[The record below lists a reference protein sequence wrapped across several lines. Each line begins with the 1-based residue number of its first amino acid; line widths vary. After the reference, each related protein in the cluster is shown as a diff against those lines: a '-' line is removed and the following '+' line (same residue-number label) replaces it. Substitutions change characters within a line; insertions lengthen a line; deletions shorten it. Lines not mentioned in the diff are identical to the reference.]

1 MSKFNPKLLFQLSM
15 IIMWQFFKYTLATLL
30 GLFLFLV
37 ISILMIV
44 GIGAAMSGGDSE
56 FEVKENSILKL
67 DLNRPI
73 VENASTEDDNPF
85 ATIPNPFFESTEKIG
100 LIQILSALERAR
112 IDTNVKGIYLDVSF
126 PMAGYAKLT
135 EIRNALEKFKR
146 SGKFIYA
153 YANSYSEKA
162 YYIASVADEAYLNPS
177 GLLDF
182 NGISVQ
188 YMFYKKAFD
197 KLEIEP
203 LVFRVGQYKSA
214 VEPFIRENMSPE
226 NKMQTQSFIS
236 SINRE
241 VFSKISVSKKIPANK
256 LNQIADSLLAMNPVH
271 AEKLGMIKLGYW
283 DQFESLLKSAVKIK
297 AKSELTFVKLTD
309 YLKAKN
315 PIKAVEGTDKIGVLV
330 AEGEIVGSKGGD
342 ENIGSDDFVKE
353 LRKLRDNKS
362 VKAIVLRIDSPGGS
376 SLASDVMWREIELA
390 KKVKPIVASM
400 SDYAASGGYYMAMG
414 TNSIVAQPTTVTGSI
429 GIFAQWL
436 NIDRFLSNKIGI
448 TQDYVNTHANS
459 NFMNSLG
466 ELTEFQKSVIQN
478 MVNQGYETFT
488 SKAASGRKMSIEKLK
503 SLAGGRVWTG
513 IQAKEIGLVDELGGL
528 DVAIEIAAKKGKL
541 KPGAYKV
548 VVYPKAKSFLDQL
561 ISSAMSESSLTQKF
575 ADLNMPWAKPILEM
589 ERMKKR
595 EGYLALMPYL
605 MEFE

>member
-1 MSKFNPKLLFQLSM
+1 
-15 IIMWQFFKYTLATLL
+15 MWQFFKYTLATLM
-30 GLFLFLV
+30 GLFLFLI

-44 GIGAAMSGGDSE
+44 GIGAAMSGGESE

-112 IDTNVKGIYLDVSF
+112 IDNNVKGIYLDVSF

-241 VFSKISVSKKIPANK
+241 VFSKISLSKKISANK

-297 AKSELTFVKLTD
+297 AKSDLTFVKLAD

-362 VKAIVLRIDSPGGS
+362 IKAIVLRIDSPGGS
-376 SLASDVMWREIELA
+376 SLASDEMWREIELA

-414 TNSIVAQPTTVTGSI
+414 TNTIVAQPTTVTGSI

-575 ADLNMPWAKPILEM
+575 AALNMPWAKPILEM

>member
-1 MSKFNPKLLFQLSM
+1 
-15 IIMWQFFKYTLATLL
+15 MWQFFKYTLATLM
-30 GLFLFLV
+30 GLFLFLI
-37 ISILMIV
+37 ISILMIL
-44 GIGAAMSGGDSE
+44 GIGAAMSGGESE

-73 VENASTEDDNPF
+73 VENASTEEDNPF

-112 IDTNVKGIYLDVSF
+112 IDNNVKGIYLDVSF

-241 VFSKISVSKKIPANK
+241 VFSKISLSKKISANK

-297 AKSELTFVKLTD
+297 SKSDLTFVKLAD

-315 PIKAVEGTDKIGVLV
+315 PIKTVEGTDKIGVLV
-330 AEGEIVGSKGGD
+330 AEGEIVGSRGGD
-342 ENIGSDDFVKE
+342 ENIGSEDFVKE

-362 VKAIVLRIDSPGGS
+362 IKAIVLRIDSPGGS
-376 SLASDVMWREIELA
+376 SLASDEMWREIELA

-414 TNSIVAQPTTVTGSI
+414 TNTIVAQPTTVTGSI

-575 ADLNMPWAKPILEM
+575 AALNMPWAKPILEM

>member
-1 MSKFNPKLLFQLSM
+1 
-15 IIMWQFFKYTLATLL
+15 MWQFFKYTLATLL

-112 IDTNVKGIYLDVSF
+112 IDNNVKGIYLDVSF

-241 VFSKISVSKKIPANK
+241 VFSKISLSKKISANK
-256 LNQIADSLLAMNPVH
+256 LNQIADSLLAMNPVK

-297 AKSELTFVKLTD
+297 AKSELTFVKLAD

-414 TNSIVAQPTTVTGSI
+414 TNTIVAQPTTVTGSI

>member
-1 MSKFNPKLLFQLSM
+1 
-15 IIMWQFFKYTLATLL
+15 
-30 GLFLFLV
+30 
-37 ISILMIV
+37 MIV
-44 GIGAAMSGGDSE
+44 GIGAAMSGGESE

-153 YANSYSEKA
+153 YANSYSEKGF
-162 YYIASVADEAYLNPS
+162 YIASVADEAYLNPS

-241 VFSKISVSKKIPANK
+241 VFSKISLSKKIPASK
-256 LNQIADSLLAMNPVH
+256 LNQIADSLLAMNPVN

-297 AKSELTFVKLTD
+297 AKNELTFIKLAD

-362 VKAIVLRIDSPGGS
+362 IKAIVLRIDSPGGS
-376 SLASDVMWREIELA
+376 SLASDEMWREIELA

-414 TNSIVAQPTTVTGSI
+414 TNTIVAQPTTVTGSI

-528 DVAIEIAAKKGKL
+528 DVAIEIAAKKVKL

-575 ADLNMPWAKPILEM
+575 AALNMPWAKPILEM

>member
-1 MSKFNPKLLFQLSM
+1 
-15 IIMWQFFKYTLATLL
+15 MWQFFKYTLATLM
-30 GLFLFLV
+30 GLFLFLI

-44 GIGAAMSGGDSE
+44 GIGAAMSGGESE

-112 IDTNVKGIYLDVSF
+112 IDNNVKGIYLDVSF

-241 VFSKISVSKKIPANK
+241 VFSKISLSKKISANK

-297 AKSELTFVKLTD
+297 AKSELTFVKLAD

-330 AEGEIVGSKGGD
+330 AEGEIVGSRGGD
-342 ENIGSDDFVKE
+342 ENIGSEDFVKE

-362 VKAIVLRIDSPGGS
+362 IKAIVLRVDSPGGS
-376 SLASDVMWREIELA
+376 SLASDEMWREIELA

-414 TNSIVAQPTTVTGSI
+414 TNTIVAQATTVTGSI

-575 ADLNMPWAKPILEM
+575 AALNMPWAKPILEM

>member
-1 MSKFNPKLLFQLSM
+1 
-15 IIMWQFFKYTLATLL
+15 MWQFFKYTLATLM
-30 GLFLFLV
+30 GLFLFLIV
-37 ISILMIV
+37 SVLIIV
-44 GIGAAMSGGDSE
+44 GIGAAMSGGESE

-73 VENASTEDDNPF
+73 VENASTEDDNPL
-85 ATIPNPFFESTEKIG
+85 ATFPNPFFESTEKIG

-112 IDTNVKGIYLDVSF
+112 IDSNVKGIYVDVSF

-135 EIRNALEKFKR
+135 EIRNALEKFKG

-197 KLEIEP
+197 KLDIEP

-241 VFSKISVSKKIPANK
+241 VFSKISSSKKIPANK
-256 LNQIADSLLAMNPVH
+256 LNEIADSLLAMNPVK

-297 AKSELTFVKLTD
+297 AKSELTYVKLAD

-315 PIKAVEGTDKIGVLV
+315 PIKSVEGTDKIGVLV
-330 AEGEIVGSKGGD
+330 AEGEIVGTKGGD
-342 ENIGSDDFVKE
+342 DNIGSDDFVKE

-376 SLASDVMWREIELA
+376 SLASDIMWREIELA

-414 TNSIVAQPTTVTGSI
+414 TNTIVAQPTTVTGSI

-488 SKAASGRKMSIEKLK
+488 SKAATGRKMSIEKLK

-528 DVAIEIAAKKGKL
+528 DVAIEIAAKKVKL
-541 KPGAYKV
+541 KPGTYKV

-561 ISSAMSESSLTQKF
+561 ISSAMSETSMVESF
-575 ADLNMPWAKPILEM
+575 AAKNLPWAKSIMELE
-589 ERMKKR
+589 RIKKR
-595 EGYLALMPYL
+595 EGYLALMPYM

>member
-1 MSKFNPKLLFQLSM
+1 
-15 IIMWQFFKYTLATLL
+15 MWQFFKYTLATLM
-30 GLFLFLV
+30 GLFLFLI

-44 GIGAAMSGGDSE
+44 GIGAAMSGGESE

-73 VENASTEDDNPF
+73 VENASTEEDNPF

-112 IDTNVKGIYLDVSF
+112 IDNNVKGIYLDVSF

-241 VFSKISVSKKIPANK
+241 VFSKISLSKKISANK

-297 AKSELTFVKLTD
+297 AKSDLTFVKLAD

-330 AEGEIVGSKGGD
+330 AEGEIVGSRGGD
-342 ENIGSDDFVKE
+342 ENIGSEDFVKE

-362 VKAIVLRIDSPGGS
+362 IKAIVLRIDSPGGS
-376 SLASDVMWREIELA
+376 SLASDEMWREIELA

-414 TNSIVAQPTTVTGSI
+414 TNTIVAQPTTVTGSI

-589 ERMKKR
+589 ERLKKR

>member
-1 MSKFNPKLLFQLSM
+1 
-15 IIMWQFFKYTLATLL
+15 MWQFFKYTLATLM
-30 GLFLFLV
+30 GLFLFLIV
-37 ISILMIV
+37 SVLIIV
-44 GIGAAMSGGDSE
+44 GIGAAMSGGESE

-73 VENASTEDDNPF
+73 VENASTEDDNPL
-85 ATIPNPFFESTEKIG
+85 ATFPNPFFESTEKIG

-112 IDTNVKGIYLDVSF
+112 IDNNVKGIYVDVSF

-135 EIRNALEKFKR
+135 EIRNALEKFKG

-197 KLEIEP
+197 KLDIEP

-241 VFSKISVSKKIPANK
+241 VFSKISSSKKIPANK
-256 LNQIADSLLAMNPVH
+256 LNEIADSLLAMNPVK

-297 AKSELTFVKLTD
+297 AKSELTYVKLAD

-315 PIKAVEGTDKIGVLV
+315 PIKSVEGTDKIGVLV
-330 AEGEIVGSKGGD
+330 AEGEIVGTKGGD
-342 ENIGSDDFVKE
+342 DNIGSDDFVKE

-376 SLASDVMWREIELA
+376 SLASDIMWREIELA

-414 TNSIVAQPTTVTGSI
+414 TNTIVAQPTTVTGSI

-488 SKAASGRKMSIEKLK
+488 SKAATGRKMSIEKLK

-528 DVAIEIAAKKGKL
+528 DVAIEIAAKKVKL
-541 KPGAYKV
+541 KPGTYKV

-561 ISSAMSESSLTQKF
+561 ISSAMSETSMVESF
-575 ADLNMPWAKPILEM
+575 AAKNLPWAKSIMELE
-589 ERMKKR
+589 RIKKR
-595 EGYLALMPYL
+595 EGYLALMPYM

>member
-1 MSKFNPKLLFQLSM
+1 
-15 IIMWQFFKYTLATLL
+15 MWQFFKYTLATLM
-30 GLFLFLV
+30 GLFLFLI

-44 GIGAAMSGGDSE
+44 GIGAAMSGGESE

-73 VENASTEDDNPF
+73 VENASTEEDNPF

-153 YANSYSEKA
+153 YANSYSEKG

-241 VFSKISVSKKIPANK
+241 VFSKISLSKKIPASK
-256 LNQIADSLLAMNPVH
+256 LNQIADSLLAMNPVN

-297 AKSELTFVKLTD
+297 AKNELTFIKLAD

-315 PIKAVEGTDKIGVLV
+315 PIKDVEGTDKIGVLV

-362 VKAIVLRIDSPGGS
+362 IKAIVLRIDSPGGS
-376 SLASDVMWREIELA
+376 SLASDEMWREIELA

-414 TNSIVAQPTTVTGSI
+414 TNTIVAQPTTVTGSI

-528 DVAIEIAAKKGKL
+528 DVAIEIAAKKVKL

-575 ADLNMPWAKPILEM
+575 AALNMPWAKPILEM

>member
-1 MSKFNPKLLFQLSM
+1 
-15 IIMWQFFKYTLATLL
+15 MWQFFKYTLATLM
-30 GLFLFLV
+30 GLFLFLI

-214 VEPFIRENMSPE
+214 VEPFIREDMSPE

-256 LNQIADSLLAMNPVH
+256 LNQIADSLLAMNPVN

-297 AKSELTFVKLTD
+297 EKSELTYVKLAD

-400 SDYAASGGYYMAMG
+400 SDYAASGGYYMAVG
-414 TNSIVAQPTTVTGSI
+414 TNTIVAQPTTVTGSI

-541 KPGAYKV
+541 KAGAYKV

>member
-1 MSKFNPKLLFQLSM
+1 
-15 IIMWQFFKYTLATLL
+15 MWQFLKYTLATLM
-30 GLFLFLV
+30 GLFLFLI

-44 GIGAAMSGGDSE
+44 GIGAAMSGGESE

-112 IDTNVKGIYLDVSF
+112 IDNNVKGIYLDVSF

-241 VFSKISVSKKIPANK
+241 VFSKISLSKKISANK

-297 AKSELTFVKLTD
+297 EKSDLTFVKLAD

-330 AEGEIVGSKGGD
+330 AEGEIVGSRGGD
-342 ENIGSDDFVKE
+342 ENIGSEDFVKE

-362 VKAIVLRIDSPGGS
+362 IKAIVLRIDSPGGS
-376 SLASDVMWREIELA
+376 SLASDEMWREIELA

-414 TNSIVAQPTTVTGSI
+414 TNTIVAQPTTVTGSI

-488 SKAASGRKMSIEKLK
+488 SKAASGRKMSVEKLK

-575 ADLNMPWAKPILEM
+575 AALNMPWAKPILEM

>member
-1 MSKFNPKLLFQLSM
+1 
-15 IIMWQFFKYTLATLL
+15 MWQFFKYTLATLM
-30 GLFLFLV
+30 GLFLFLI

-44 GIGAAMSGGDSE
+44 GIGAAMSGGESE

-112 IDTNVKGIYLDVSF
+112 IDNSVKGIYLDVSF

-241 VFSKISVSKKIPANK
+241 VFSKISLSKKISANK

-297 AKSELTFVKLTD
+297 AKSELTFVKLAD

-330 AEGEIVGSKGGD
+330 AEGEIVGSRGGD
-342 ENIGSDDFVKE
+342 ENIGSEDFVKE

-362 VKAIVLRIDSPGGS
+362 IKAIVLRIDSPGGS
-376 SLASDVMWREIELA
+376 SLASDEMWREIELA

-414 TNSIVAQPTTVTGSI
+414 TNTIVAQATTVTGSI

-575 ADLNMPWAKPILEM
+575 AALNMPWAKPILEM

>member
-1 MSKFNPKLLFQLSM
+1 
-15 IIMWQFFKYTLATLL
+15 
-30 GLFLFLV
+30 
-37 ISILMIV
+37 MIV
-44 GIGAAMSGGDSE
+44 GIGAAMSGGESE

-73 VENASTEDDNPF
+73 VENASTEEDNPF

-153 YANSYSEKA
+153 YANSYSEKG

-241 VFSKISVSKKIPANK
+241 VFSKISLSKKIPASK
-256 LNQIADSLLAMNPVH
+256 LNQIADSLLAMNPVN

-297 AKSELTFVKLTD
+297 AKNELTFIKLAD

-362 VKAIVLRIDSPGGS
+362 IKAIVLRIDSPGGS
-376 SLASDVMWREIELA
+376 SLASDEMWREIELA

-414 TNSIVAQPTTVTGSI
+414 TNTIVAQPTTVTGSI

-528 DVAIEIAAKKGKL
+528 DVAIEIAAKKVKL

-575 ADLNMPWAKPILEM
+575 AALNMPWAKPILEM

>member
-1 MSKFNPKLLFQLSM
+1 
-15 IIMWQFFKYTLATLL
+15 MWQFFKYTLATLM
-30 GLFLFLV
+30 GLFLFLIV
-37 ISILMIV
+37 SVLIIV
-44 GIGAAMSGGDSE
+44 GIGAAMSGGESE

-73 VENASTEDDNPF
+73 VENASTEDDNPL
-85 ATIPNPFFESTEKIG
+85 ATFPNPFFESTEKIG

-112 IDTNVKGIYLDVSF
+112 IDNNVKGIYVDVSF

-135 EIRNALEKFKR
+135 EIRNALEKFKG

-197 KLEIEP
+197 KLDIEP

-241 VFSKISVSKKIPANK
+241 VFSKISSSKKIPANK
-256 LNQIADSLLAMNPVH
+256 LNEIADSLLAMNPVK

-297 AKSELTFVKLTD
+297 AKSELTYVKLAD

-315 PIKAVEGTDKIGVLV
+315 PIKSVEGTDKIGVLV
-330 AEGEIVGSKGGD
+330 AEGEIVGTKGGD
-342 ENIGSDDFVKE
+342 DNIGSDDFVKE

-376 SLASDVMWREIELA
+376 SLASDIMWREIELA

-414 TNSIVAQPTTVTGSI
+414 TNTIVAQPTTVTGSI

-488 SKAASGRKMSIEKLK
+488 SKAATGRKISIEKLK

-528 DVAIEIAAKKGKL
+528 DVAIEIAAKKVKL
-541 KPGAYKV
+541 KPGTYKV

-561 ISSAMSESSLTQKF
+561 ISSAMSETSMVESF
-575 ADLNMPWAKPILEM
+575 AAKNLPWAKSIMELE
-589 ERMKKR
+589 RIKKR
-595 EGYLALMPYL
+595 EGYLALMPYM

>member
-1 MSKFNPKLLFQLSM
+1 
-15 IIMWQFFKYTLATLL
+15 MWQFFKYTLATLM
-30 GLFLFLV
+30 GLFLFLI

-44 GIGAAMSGGDSE
+44 GIGAAMSGGESE

-73 VENASTEDDNPF
+73 VENANTEDDNPF

-112 IDTNVKGIYLDVSF
+112 IDNNVKGIYLDVSF

-241 VFSKISVSKKIPANK
+241 VFSKISLSKKISANK

-297 AKSELTFVKLTD
+297 AKSDLTFVKLAD

-330 AEGEIVGSKGGD
+330 AEGEIVGSRGGD
-342 ENIGSDDFVKE
+342 ENIGSEDFVKE

-362 VKAIVLRIDSPGGS
+362 IKAIVLRIDSPGGS
-376 SLASDVMWREIELA
+376 SLASDEMWREIELA

-414 TNSIVAQPTTVTGSI
+414 TNTIVAQPTTVTGSI

-575 ADLNMPWAKPILEM
+575 AALNMPWAKPILEM

>member
-1 MSKFNPKLLFQLSM
+1 
-15 IIMWQFFKYTLATLL
+15 MWQFLKYTLATLM
-30 GLFLFLV
+30 GLFLFLI

-44 GIGAAMSGGDSE
+44 GIGAAMSGGESE

-73 VENASTEDDNPF
+73 VENASSEDDNPL
-85 ATIPNPFFESTEKIG
+85 ATFPNPFFDSTEKIG

-112 IDTNVKGIYLDVSF
+112 IDNNVKGIYLDVSF

-214 VEPFIRENMSPE
+214 VEPFIREDMSPE

-241 VFSKISVSKKIPANK
+241 VFSKISVSKKISANK
-256 LNQIADSLLAMNPVH
+256 LNQIADSLLAMNPVK

-283 DQFESLLKSAVKIK
+283 DQFESLLKSVVKIK
-297 AKSELTFVKLTD
+297 EKSDLTYVKLAD

-315 PIKAVEGTDKIGVLV
+315 PIKAVEGMDKIGVLV

-342 ENIGSDDFVKE
+342 DNIGSDDFIKE

-414 TNSIVAQPTTVTGSI
+414 TNTIVAQPTTVTGSI

-488 SKAASGRKMSIEKLK
+488 SKAAAGRKMNIEKLK

-561 ISSAMSESSLTQKF
+561 ISSAMSESSMAEKF
-575 ADLNMPWAKPILEM
+575 AAKNLPWAKSILEL
-589 ERMKKR
+589 ERWKKR

>member
-1 MSKFNPKLLFQLSM
+1 
-15 IIMWQFFKYTLATLL
+15 MWQFFKYTLATLM
-30 GLFLFLV
+30 GLFLFLIV
-37 ISILMIV
+37 SVLMIV
-44 GIGAAMSGGDSE
+44 GIGAAMSGGESE

-85 ATIPNPFFESTEKIG
+85 STIPNPFFESTEKIG

-112 IDTNVKGIYLDVSF
+112 IDNKVKGIYLDVSF

-197 KLEIEP
+197 KLDIEP

-241 VFSKISVSKKIPANK
+241 VFSKISSSKKIPANK
-256 LNQIADSLLAMNPVH
+256 LNEIADSLLAMNPVK

-297 AKSELTFVKLTD
+297 AKNELTFVKLAD

-315 PIKAVEGTDKIGVLV
+315 PIKSVEGTDKIGVLV
-330 AEGEIVGSKGGD
+330 AEGEIVGSRGGD
-342 ENIGSDDFVKE
+342 ENIGSEDFVKE

-376 SLASDVMWREIELA
+376 SLASDIMWREIELA

-414 TNSIVAQPTTVTGSI
+414 TNTIVAQPTTVTGSI

>member
-1 MSKFNPKLLFQLSM
+1 
-15 IIMWQFFKYTLATLL
+15 
-30 GLFLFLV
+30 
-37 ISILMIV
+37 MIV

-112 IDTNVKGIYLDVSF
+112 IDNNVKGIYLDVSF

-297 AKSELTFVKLTD
+297 AKSELTFVKLAD

-315 PIKAVEGTDKIGVLV
+315 PIQAVEGTDKIGVLV

-414 TNSIVAQPTTVTGSI
+414 TNTIVAQPTTVTGSI

>member
-1 MSKFNPKLLFQLSM
+1 
-15 IIMWQFFKYTLATLL
+15 MWQFLKYTLATLM
-30 GLFLFLV
+30 GLFLFLI

-44 GIGAAMSGGDSE
+44 GIGAAMSGGESE

-112 IDTNVKGIYLDVSF
+112 IDNNVKGIYLDVSF

-241 VFSKISVSKKIPANK
+241 VFSKISVSKKISANK
-256 LNQIADSLLAMNPVH
+256 LNQIADSLLAMNPVK

-297 AKSELTFVKLTD
+297 EKSDLTYVKLAD

-342 ENIGSDDFVKE
+342 DNIGSDDFIKE

-414 TNSIVAQPTTVTGSI
+414 TNTIVAQPTTVTGSI

-561 ISSAMSESSLTQKF
+561 ISSAMSESSMAEKF
-575 ADLNMPWAKPILEM
+575 AAKNLPWAKSILEL
-589 ERMKKR
+589 ERWKKR

>member
-1 MSKFNPKLLFQLSM
+1 
-15 IIMWQFFKYTLATLL
+15 MWQFFKYTLATLM
-30 GLFLFLV
+30 GLFLFLIV
-37 ISILMIV
+37 SVLIIV
-44 GIGAAMSGGDSE
+44 GVGAAMSGGESE

-112 IDTNVKGIYLDVSF
+112 IDNNVKGIYLDASF

-226 NKMQTQSFIS
+226 NKMQTQSFIT

-241 VFSKISVSKKIPANK
+241 VFSKISVSKKIPASK

-297 AKSELTFVKLTD
+297 AKNELTFVKLAD

-330 AEGEIVGSKGGD
+330 AEGEIVGSRGGD
-342 ENIGSDDFVKE
+342 ENIGSEDFVKE

-362 VKAIVLRIDSPGGS
+362 IKAIVLRIDSPGGS
-376 SLASDVMWREIELA
+376 SLASDEMWREIELA

-414 TNSIVAQPTTVTGSI
+414 TNTIVAQPTTVTGSI

-528 DVAIEIAAKKGKL
+528 DLAIEIAAKKVKL
-541 KPGAYKV
+541 KPGTYKV
-548 VVYPKAKSFLDQL
+548 VVYPKAKSFIDQL
-561 ISSAMSESSLTQKF
+561 ISSAMSETSKAQNF
-575 ADLNMPWAKPILEM
+575 AAKNLPWAKSIMELE
-589 ERMKKR
+589 RLKKR
-595 EGYLALMPYL
+595 EGYLALMPYM

>member
-1 MSKFNPKLLFQLSM
+1 
-15 IIMWQFFKYTLATLL
+15 
-30 GLFLFLV
+30 
-37 ISILMIV
+37 
-44 GIGAAMSGGDSE
+44 
-56 FEVKENSILKL
+56 
-67 DLNRPI
+67 
-73 VENASTEDDNPF
+73 
-85 ATIPNPFFESTEKIG
+85 
-100 LIQILSALERAR
+100 
-112 IDTNVKGIYLDVSF
+112 
-126 PMAGYAKLT
+126 
-135 EIRNALEKFKR
+135 
-146 SGKFIYA
+146 
-153 YANSYSEKA
+153 
-162 YYIASVADEAYLNPS
+162 
-177 GLLDF
+177 
-182 NGISVQ
+182 
-188 YMFYKKAFD
+188 
-197 KLEIEP
+197 
-203 LVFRVGQYKSA
+203 
-214 VEPFIRENMSPE
+214 MSPE

-241 VFSKISVSKKIPANK
+241 VFSKISGSKKIPANK
-256 LNQIADSLLAMNPVH
+256 LNQIADSLLAMNPVK

-297 AKSELTFVKLTD
+297 AKNELTFVKLAD

-330 AEGEIVGSKGGD
+330 AEGEIVGSRGGD
-342 ENIGSDDFVKE
+342 ENIGSEDFVKE

-362 VKAIVLRIDSPGGS
+362 IKAIVLRIDSPGGS
-376 SLASDVMWREIELA
+376 SLASDEMWREIELA

-414 TNSIVAQPTTVTGSI
+414 TNTIVAQPTTVTGSI

-575 ADLNMPWAKPILEM
+575 ADLNMPWVKPILEM

>member
-1 MSKFNPKLLFQLSM
+1 
-15 IIMWQFFKYTLATLL
+15 MWQFLKYTLATLM
-30 GLFLFLV
+30 GLFLFLI

-44 GIGAAMSGGDSE
+44 GIGAAMSGGESE

-73 VENASTEDDNPF
+73 VENASTEEDNPF

-112 IDTNVKGIYLDVSF
+112 IDNNVKGIYLDVSF

-241 VFSKISVSKKIPANK
+241 VFSKISLSKKISANK

-297 AKSELTFVKLTD
+297 AKSDLTFVKLAD

-330 AEGEIVGSKGGD
+330 AEGEIVESRGGD
-342 ENIGSDDFVKE
+342 ENIGSEDFVKE

-362 VKAIVLRIDSPGGS
+362 IKAIVLRIDSPGGS
-376 SLASDVMWREIELA
+376 SLASDEMWREIELA

-414 TNSIVAQPTTVTGSI
+414 TNTIVAQPTTVTGSI

-575 ADLNMPWAKPILEM
+575 AALNMPWAKPILEM

>member
-1 MSKFNPKLLFQLSM
+1 
-15 IIMWQFFKYTLATLL
+15 MWQFLKYTLATLM
-30 GLFLFLV
+30 GLFLFLI

-44 GIGAAMSGGDSE
+44 GIGAAMSGGESE

-112 IDTNVKGIYLDVSF
+112 IDNKVKGIYLDVSF

-162 YYIASVADEAYLNPS
+162 YYIVSVADEAYLNPS

-203 LVFRVGQYKSA
+203 MVFRVGQYKSA

-241 VFSKISVSKKIPANK
+241 VFSKISVSKKIPASK
-256 LNQIADSLLAMNPVH
+256 LDQIADSLLAMNPVN

-297 AKSELTFVKLTD
+297 AKSDLTFVKLAD

-315 PIKAVEGTDKIGVLV
+315 PIKDVEGTDKIGVLV
-330 AEGEIVGSKGGD
+330 AEGEIVGSRGGD
-342 ENIGSDDFVKE
+342 ENIGSKDFVKE

-362 VKAIVLRIDSPGGS
+362 IKAIVLRIDSPGGS
-376 SLASDVMWREIELA
+376 SLASDEMWREIELA

-414 TNSIVAQPTTVTGSI
+414 TNTIVAQPTTVTGSI

-488 SKAASGRKMSIEKLK
+488 SKAASGRKLSIEKLK

-575 ADLNMPWAKPILEM
+575 AALNMPWAKPILEM

>member
-1 MSKFNPKLLFQLSM
+1 
-15 IIMWQFFKYTLATLL
+15 MWQFFKYTLATLM
-30 GLFLFLV
+30 GLFLFLI

-214 VEPFIRENMSPE
+214 VEPFIREDMSPE

-256 LNQIADSLLAMNPVH
+256 LNQIADSLLAMNPVN

-297 AKSELTFVKLTD
+297 EKSELTYVKLAD

-414 TNSIVAQPTTVTGSI
+414 TNTIVAQPTTVTGSI

-541 KPGAYKV
+541 KAGAYKV

-561 ISSAMSESSLTQKF
+561 ISSAMSESSMAEKF
-575 ADLNMPWAKPILEM
+575 AAKNLPWAKSILEL
-589 ERMKKR
+589 ERWKKR

>member
-1 MSKFNPKLLFQLSM
+1 
-15 IIMWQFFKYTLATLL
+15 MWQFLKYTLATLM
-30 GLFLFLV
+30 GLFLFLM

-44 GIGAAMSGGDSE
+44 GIGAAMSEGESE

-73 VENASTEDDNPF
+73 VENASSEDDNPL
-85 ATIPNPFFESTEKIG
+85 ATFPNPFFDSTEKIG

-112 IDTNVKGIYLDVSF
+112 IDNNVKGIYLDVSF

-214 VEPFIRENMSPE
+214 VEPFIREDMSPE

-241 VFSKISVSKKIPANK
+241 VFSKISLSKKIPANK
-256 LNQIADSLLAMNPVH
+256 LNQIADSLLAMNPVK

-297 AKSELTFVKLTD
+297 EKSDLTYVKLAD

-330 AEGEIVGSKGGD
+330 AEGEIVGTKGGD
-342 ENIGSDDFVKE
+342 DNIGSDDFVKE

-414 TNSIVAQPTTVTGSI
+414 TNTIVAQPTTVTGSI

-488 SKAASGRKMSIEKLK
+488 SKAASGRKMDIEKLK

-548 VVYPKAKSFLDQL
+548 VVYPKAKSFFDQL
-561 ISSAMSESSLTQKF
+561 LSSAMSESSMAEKF
-575 ADLNMPWAKPILEM
+575 AAKNLPWAKSILEL
-589 ERMKKR
+589 ERWKKR

>member
-1 MSKFNPKLLFQLSM
+1 
-15 IIMWQFFKYTLATLL
+15 MWQFFKYTLATLM
-30 GLFLFLV
+30 GLFLFLIV
-37 ISILMIV
+37 SILIIV
-44 GIGAAMSGGDSE
+44 GIGAAMSGGESE
-56 FEVKENSILKL
+56 FEVKENSVLKL

-73 VENASTEDDNPF
+73 VENASIEDDNPF

-112 IDTNVKGIYLDVSF
+112 IDNKVKGIYLDVSF

-197 KLEIEP
+197 KLDIEP

-241 VFSKISVSKKIPANK
+241 VFSKISVSKKIPASK
-256 LNQIADSLLAMNPVH
+256 LNQIADSLLAMNPVK

-297 AKSELTFVKLTD
+297 AKNELTFVKLAD

-330 AEGEIVGSKGGD
+330 AEGEIVGSRGGD
-342 ENIGSDDFVKE
+342 ENIGSEDFVKE

-362 VKAIVLRIDSPGGS
+362 IKAIVLRIDSPGGS
-376 SLASDVMWREIELA
+376 SLASDEMWREIELA

-414 TNSIVAQPTTVTGSI
+414 TNTIVAQPTTVTGSI

-548 VVYPKAKSFLDQL
+548 VVYPKAKSFIDQL